1 MQNYIQN
8 KVKRVPIQ
16 VHTRKLDRMV
26 ARRNMKKQGMVHI
39 NKDGVNGRFFAKSWI
54 EYVTV

>member
-8 KVKRVPIQ
+8 KVKRVPTQ

-39 NKDGVNGRFFAKSWI
+39 NKDGVNGSSFANNWR

>member
-8 KVKRVPIQ
+8 KVKRVPTQ

-39 NKDGVNGRFFAKSWI
+39 NKDGVNGSFFANNWR